1 MTELDDQVVAE
12 FRANAGV
19 VLDAMGGHFSSIHLL
34 LLHNTGWR
42 TGKQYVTPLLY
53 VEDGDRYVLIGSNG
67 GAEKEPAWVANVA
80 AEAEVLIEVGERMLT
95 ATPTILRNGAEWDR
109 LHAAA
114 VAYWPDILEYQTH
127 TTRAFPLIVLN
138 PVPDSARPNATRLRA
153 AKAGFDREGASS
165 PIPLAPETTPGA

>member
-19 VLDAMGGHFSSIHLL
+19 VLDAMGGHFSNIHLL
-34 LLHNTGWR
+34 LLHNTGR
-42 TGKQYVTPLLY
+42 RSGRLYVTPLLY
-53 VEDGDRYVLIGSNG
+53 VEDGDGYVLIGSNG

-80 AEAEVLIEVGERMLT
+80 AMPEVVIEVGERTLT
-95 ATPTILRNGAEWDR
+95 ATPTILRKGPEWDR

-127 TTRAFPLIVLN
+127 TNRTFPLIVLN
-138 PVPDSARPNATRLRA
+138 PVPDAVRPNATGLRA
-153 AKAGFDREGASS
+153 ADACFDREGVSS
-165 PIPLAPETTPGA
+165 AIPLPPETTPGV